1 MDETIRT
8 WGESPP
14 VCGGEIPG
22 SGGEPVYFL
31 YGHDPSALPILL
43 AVPHAGRAYPPA
55 VLDLMRN
62 PGASGMRLEDRH
74 ADRIAELAA
83 RETGAPLLVA
93 HAPRAMIDLN
103 RAPADLDREMIRGG
117 GSRAPG
123 RRDLPPGWRT
133 RSGLGLV
140 PRRLPGFG
148 DLWKGPLEEEDV
160 TARIERI
167 HDPYHS
173 ALGQTLA
180 TMRDRWGTVLLLD
193 IHSMPPLPAK
203 LSGAPTPVCVL
214 GDRFGTSCD
223 GRLAMIV
230 YDVLAEEGLT
240 VAHNRPYAGGYVLER
255 HGAPVQG
262 IHAIQIEFC
271 RSLYLDSRLAE
282 PSDGLPILGGI
293 LARLIDRLADEV
305 AALGRGRQWDLAA
318 E

>member
-1 MDETIRT
+1 MDETMRAP
-8 WGESPP
+8 GESRP

-22 SGGEPVYFL
+22 SGGEPVFFL
-31 YGHDPSALPILL
+31 YDHDPSALPVLL

-62 PGASGMRLEDRH
+62 PGASGLRLEDRH
-74 ADRIAELAA
+74 ADRIAQLAA
-83 RETGAPLLVA
+83 QETGAPLLLA
-93 HAPRAMIDLN
+93 HAPRAMIVLN
-103 RAPADLDREMIRGG
+103 RAPADLDREMIRGDG
-117 GSRAPG
+117 RVSG
-123 RRDLPPGWRT
+123 RRELPPGWRT

-148 DLWKGPLEEEDV
+148 DLWKGPLEQDDV

-167 HDPYHS
+167 HDPYHR
-173 ALGQTLA
+173 ALGRTLA
-180 TMRDRWGTVLLLD
+180 AMRDRWGTALLLD
-193 IHSMPPLPAK
+193 IHSMPPLPAT

-214 GDRFGTSCD
+214 GDRFGASCD
-223 GRLAMIV
+223 GQLAMMA
-230 YDVLAEEGLT
+230 YDFLAGEGLA

-255 HGAPVQG
+255 HGSPVQG

-271 RSLYLDSRLAE
+271 RTLYLDSRLAE

-293 LARLIDRLADEV
+293 LSRLVARLATEV
-305 AALGRGRQWDLAA
+305 AALGRGRQWGLAA